1 MTKEIIIDK
10 FGIGN
15 AIAIRVD
22 GALSD
27 LFIDPQNTKKFYPNE
42 TVLTVRI
49 ERRVL
54 NRGAYFLTLPN
65 KNEGFLRSKKKI

>member
-49 ERRVL
+49 ERIL
-54 NRGAYFLTLPN
+54 NRGIFSNSAN
-65 KNEGFLRSKKKI
+65 KNEGFLRSKKK